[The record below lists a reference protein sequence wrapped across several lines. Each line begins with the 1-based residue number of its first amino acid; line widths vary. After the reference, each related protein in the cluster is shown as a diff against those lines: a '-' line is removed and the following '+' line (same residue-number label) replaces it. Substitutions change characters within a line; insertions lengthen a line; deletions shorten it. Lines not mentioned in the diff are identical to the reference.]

1 MLTIISG
8 AAPSIIS
15 ACLEPAA
22 GGHDDLDAWYRE
34 EHNKQMSE
42 QPGWWRTT
50 RYKLVFQIK
59 DKHDNLADNTPT
71 WMVIHEFDDGYLGED
86 VLPLQP
92 MTDWTKEV
100 MNTAQQIDAAVYRKL
115 SDFGDA
121 SAKI

>member
-1 MLTIISG
+1 M
-8 AAPSIIS
+8 
-15 ACLEPAA
+15 
-22 GGHDDLDAWYRE
+22 
-34 EHNKQMSE
+34 
-42 QPGWWRTT
+42 
-50 RYKLVFQIK
+50 FQIK